1 MQFRPLQPALSKC
14 LPLKNYIH
22 RSTVPIGAVFLC
34 IFISEVMTLNQ
45 NSLNNLI
52 TPEELNARLTPEE
65 RKKNAI
71 KSGKASG
78 ASRNFRSRLK
88 KHLKENPEL
97 FDELIDMLVSKS
109 LDGDLKA
116 LEILLE
122 YIGESPKQMEIKL
135 KERELKLKEKNFEN
149 NNW

>member
-1 MQFRPLQPALSKC
+1 M
-14 LPLKNYIH
+14 
-22 RSTVPIGAVFLC
+22 
-34 IFISEVMTLNQ
+34 NQ